1 MYGKRKKL
9 KAFFHDMNESYEI
22 YFALLLHAT
31 GQELQ
36 FDNLAKETD
45 FVECD

>member
-1 MYGKRKKL
+1 MENEKS

-31 GQELQ
+31 GQEFSLI
-36 FDNLAKETD
+36 T
-45 FVECD
+45 